1 MSTASELGK
10 SMTPLLRYE
19 DFSISFGSGRRE
31 KFAVSHLDLEVGVGE
46 RVALVGESGSGKT
59 LTALA
64 PLRLEPEG
72 AKTSGRILWSGAK
85 KSNAQSNQ
93 QASNQANTEPVD
105 LLSLPIQDIRDI
117 RGREIAMVF
126 QEPMTALNPLF
137 TVGNQIVEAV
147 QVYQPLI
154 SKTDCISAAIDL
166 LKKTGIPEPEKR
178 FYSYPHQLSGGQR
191 QRAMIAM
198 ALACKPRLL
207 IADEPT
213 TALDV
218 SLRLQILELLK
229 ELQEESKD
237 AGGMAI
243 LLITHDLNLVKHFA
257 HRVAVLNQGKLFEV
271 GLTSQVFKHPEDPYT
286 KALVNSEPARDLAP
300 VMPLAPVLLKT
311 ENLSV
316 SYPGADLVA
325 GYKKS
330 PRHQVLRKVGFELKQ
345 GQTIGVIGESGSGKT
360 TLGMAVLGLLGD
372 SAAQITGEVDVLG
385 NGWQNLKPAERRAMR
400 SSLQVIFQDP
410 FGSLSPRM
418 NVMQIVAEG
427 LDVHFPKLSTA
438 DRESR
443 VLDILRE
450 VGMDRSALLRYPHEF
465 SGGQRQRIAIARA
478 LILKPQILVL
488 DEPTSALDVSIQKQV
503 LALLCE
509 LQKKYNLAYLMISHD
524 LAVIRAMSHEVMV
537 LKEGRVVE
545 FGDTETLIQHP
556 RQAYTKALFTAAE
569 LT

>member
-1 MSTASELGK
+1 MS
-10 SMTPLLRYE
+10 LLRYE
-19 DFSISFGSGRRE
+19 DLCISFGSGRRE
-31 KFAVSHLDLEVGVGE
+31 KFAVNHLDLEVGIGE

-72 AKTSGRILWSGAK
+72 AKVSGKILWNK
-85 KSNAQSNQ
+85 KDGKG
-93 QASNQANTEPVD
+93 EVD
-105 LLSLPIQDIRDI
+105 LLSLPIQDIREI

-137 TVGNQIVEAV
+137 TIGNQIIEAV
-147 QVYQPLI
+147 QIYQPLI
-154 SKTDCISAAIDL
+154 SKSDCTDAAIDL
-166 LKKTGIPEPEKR
+166 LKKTGIPEPERR
-178 FYSYPHQLSGGQR
+178 FHSYPHQLSGGQR

-218 SLRLQILELLK
+218 SLRLQILDLLK
-229 ELQEESKD
+229 ELQEESKEH
-237 AGGMAI
+237 GGMGI

-257 HRVAVLNQGKLFEV
+257 QRVAVLNQGNLMEAGTTK
-271 GLTSQVFKHPEDPYT
+271 QVFEHPTDAYT
-286 KALVNSEPARDLAP
+286 RALVNSEPVRDLAP
-300 VMPLAPVLLKT
+300 VIPLAPVLLQT
-311 ENLSV
+311 EALSV
-316 SYPGADLVA
+316 AYPSFESSSWF
-325 GYKKS
+325 KKA
-330 PRHQVLRKVGFELKQ
+330 PAHKVLKKVSFTLKQ

-372 SAAQITGEVDVLG
+372 SAAEVSGSVDVLG
-385 NGWQNLKPAERRAMR
+385 QDWQKLKPAERRAMR

-418 NVMQIVAEG
+418 NVMQIISEG
-427 LDVHFPKLSTA
+427 LDAHFPKLSLA
-438 DRESR
+438 ERESR
-443 VLDILRE
+443 VVDMLKE
-450 VGMDRSALLRYPHEF
+450 VGLDRSALTRYPHEF

-478 LILKPQILVL
+478 LILRPQILVL

-503 LALLCE
+503 LALLSE

-537 LKEGRVVE
+537 LKEGKVVE
-545 FGDTETLIQHP
+545 FGDTETLIKHP
-556 RQAYTKALFTAAE
+556 RQTYTKELFAAAE

>member
-1 MSTASELGK
+1 MS
-10 SMTPLLRYE
+10 LLRYE
-19 DFSISFGSGRRE
+19 DFCISFGTGRRE
-31 KFAVSHLDLEVGVGE
+31 KFAVNHLDLEIGIGE

-72 AKTSGRILWSGAK
+72 AKVSGKILWNKKDGSG
-85 KSNAQSNQ
+85 
-93 QASNQANTEPVD
+93 TVD
-105 LLSLPIQDIRDI
+105 LLSMPIQDIREI

-137 TVGNQIVEAV
+137 TIGNQIIEAV
-147 QVYQPLI
+147 QIYQPLL
-154 SKTDCISAAIDL
+154 SKTDCIDAAIDL
-166 LKKTGIPEPEKR
+166 LKKTGIPEPDRR
-178 FYSYPHQLSGGQR
+178 FHSYPHQLSGGQR

-218 SLRLQILELLK
+218 SLRLQILDLLK
-229 ELQEESKD
+229 ELQEESKEH
-237 AGGMAI
+237 GGMGI
-243 LLITHDLNLVKHFA
+243 LLITHDLNLVRHFA
-257 HRVAVLNQGKLFEV
+257 QRVAVLNQGNLMESGPTK
-271 GLTSQVFKHPEDPYT
+271 QVFEHPTDPYT
-286 KALVNSEPARDLAP
+286 RALVNSEPVRELAP

-311 ENLSV
+311 EGLSV
-316 SYPGADLVA
+316 AYPSSESTSWF
-325 GYKKS
+325 KKA
-330 PRHQVLRKVGFELKQ
+330 PAHKVLKKVSFSLKQ

-372 SAAQITGEVDVLG
+372 SAAQVSGDVDVLG
-385 NGWQNLKPAERRAMR
+385 KDWQQLKPVERRAMR

-418 NVMQIVAEG
+418 NVMQIISEG
-427 LDVHFPKLSTA
+427 LDVHYPKLSA
-438 DRESR
+438 SERESR
-443 VLDILRE
+443 VVDMLKE
-450 VGMDRSALLRYPHEF
+450 VGLDRSALSRYPHEF

-478 LILKPQILVL
+478 LILRPQILVL

-503 LALLCE
+503 LALLSE

-545 FGDTETLIQHP
+545 FGDTETMIKQP
-556 RQAYTKALFTAAE
+556 KQVYTKELFTAAE

>member
-1 MSTASELGK
+1 MS
-10 SMTPLLRYE
+10 LLRYE
-19 DFSISFGSGRRE
+19 DLCISFGSGRRE
-31 KFAVSHLDLEVGVGE
+31 RLAVNHLDLEIGIGE

-72 AKTSGRILWSGAK
+72 AKVSGKILWNRKDG
-85 KSNAQSNQ
+85 QG
-93 QASNQANTEPVD
+93 TVD
-105 LLSLPIQDIRDI
+105 LLSLPIQDIREI

-137 TVGNQIVEAV
+137 TVGNQIIEAV
-147 QVYQPLI
+147 QIYQPLI
-154 SKTDCISAAIDL
+154 SKADCIDAAIDL
-166 LKKTGIPEPEKR
+166 LKKTGIPEPERR
-178 FYSYPHQLSGGQR
+178 FHAYPHQLSGGQR

-218 SLRLQILELLK
+218 SLRLQILDLLK

-237 AGGMAI
+237 QGGMGI
-243 LLITHDLNLVKHFA
+243 LLITHDLNLVRHFA
-257 HRVAVLNQGKLFEV
+257 QRVAVLNQGNLMESGSTK
-271 GLTSQVFKHPEDPYT
+271 QVFTEPSDSYT
-286 KALVNSEPARDLAP
+286 KALVNSGPVRDLAP

-311 ENLSV
+311 DDLSV
-316 SYPGADLVA
+316 AYPSSESSSWF
-325 GYKKS
+325 KKA
-330 PRHQVLRKVGFELKQ
+330 PPHKVLKKVSFSLKQ

-372 SAAQITGEVDVLG
+372 SAAEVSGGVDVLG
-385 NGWQNLKPAERRAMR
+385 NNWQKLKAVERRAMR

-427 LDVHFPKLSTA
+427 LDIHFPKLSTA
-438 DRESR
+438 ERENR
-443 VLDILRE
+443 VVDMLKE
-450 VGMDRSALLRYPHEF
+450 VGIDRLALTRYPHEF

-478 LILKPQILVL
+478 LILRPQILVL
-488 DEPTSALDVSIQKQV
+488 DEPTSDLDVSIQKQV
-503 LALLCE
+503 LAFLTE
-509 LQKKYNLAYLMISHD
+509 LQK
-524 LAVIRAMSHEVMV
+524 
-537 LKEGRVVE
+537 
-545 FGDTETLIQHP
+545 
-556 RQAYTKALFTAAE
+556 
-569 LT
+569 

>member
-1 MSTASELGK
+1 MS
-10 SMTPLLRYE
+10 LLRYE
-19 DFSISFGSGRRE
+19 DLSISFGSGRRE
-31 KFAVSHLDLEVGVGE
+31 KFAVNHLNLEIGIGE

-72 AKTSGRILWSGAK
+72 AKVSGKILW
-85 KSNAQSNQ
+85 NQ
-93 QASNQANTEPVD
+93 KDGQGTVD
-105 LLSLPIQDIRDI
+105 LLSMPIQDIREI

-137 TVGNQIVEAV
+137 TIGNQIIEAV
-147 QVYQPLI
+147 QIYQPLI
-154 SKTDCISAAIDL
+154 SKADCIDAAIDL
-166 LKKTGIPEPEKR
+166 LKKTGIPEPERR
-178 FYSYPHQLSGGQR
+178 FHSYPHQLSGGQR

-218 SLRLQILELLK
+218 SLRLQILDLLK

-237 AGGMAI
+237 QGGMGI

-257 HRVAVLNQGKLFEV
+257 QRVAVLNQGNLMESGPTK
-271 GLTSQVFKHPEDPYT
+271 QVFTQPSDPYT
-286 KALVNSEPARDLAP
+286 KALVNSGPVRDLAP

-311 ENLSV
+311 EDLSV
-316 SYPGADLVA
+316 AYPSTESATWF
-325 GYKKS
+325 KKA
-330 PRHQVLRKVGFELKQ
+330 PAHKVLKKVSFSLKQ

-372 SAAQITGEVDVLG
+372 SAAQVSGEVDVLG
-385 NGWQNLKPAERRAMR
+385 DDWQKLKPVERRAMR

-438 DRESR
+438 ERENR
-443 VLDILRE
+443 VADILKE
-450 VGMDRSALLRYPHEF
+450 VGIDRSALTRYPHEF

-478 LILKPQILVL
+478 LILRPQILVL

-503 LALLCE
+503 LALLTE

-537 LKEGRVVE
+537 LKGGKVVE
-545 FGDTETLIQHP
+545 FGDTETLIKSP
-556 RQAYTKALFTAAE
+556 RQNYTKVLCAAAE

>member
-1 MSTASELGK
+1 MSKAS
-10 SMTPLLRYE
+10 STPLLKYE
-19 DFSISFGSGRRE
+19 DLSISFGSGRRA
-31 KFAVSHLDLEVGVGE
+31 KFAVKNLDLEIGVGE

-72 AKTSGRILWSGAK
+72 AQVSGRILW
-85 KSNAQSNQ
+85 NQ
-93 QASNQANTEPVD
+93 QGAHEMVD
-105 LLSLPIQDIRDI
+105 LLSLPMQEIRQI
-117 RGREIAMVF
+117 RGREIAMIF

-137 TVGNQIVEAV
+137 TVGNQIIEAV
-147 QVYQPLI
+147 QIYQPLI
-154 SKTDCISAAIDL
+154 SKSDSVDAAIDL
-166 LKKTGIPEPEKR
+166 LKKTGIPEPERR
-178 FYSYPHQLSGGQR
+178 FHSYPHQLSGGQR

-218 SLRLQILELLK
+218 SLRLQILELLI

-237 AGGMAI
+237 DGGMGI

-257 HRVAVLNQGKLFEV
+257 QRVAVLNQGNLMEAGPTK
-271 GLTSQVFKHPEDPYT
+271 QVFDHPSDAYT
-286 KALVNSEPARDLAP
+286 RALVNSEPSREIAP

-311 ENLSV
+311 EDLSV
-316 SYPGADLVA
+316 AYPSTQSSWFQKPLPH
-325 GYKKS
+325 K
-330 PRHQVLRKVGFELKQ
+330 VLRKVSFSLKQ

-372 SAAQITGEVDVLG
+372 SAAQVTGDVDVLG
-385 NGWQNLKPAERRAMR
+385 NDWQTLKPVERRAMR

-418 NVMQIVAEG
+418 NVMQIVSEG
-427 LDVHFPKLSTA
+427 LDVHFPKLSNA
-438 DRESR
+438 ERETR
-443 VLDILRE
+443 VVDMLRE
-450 VGMDRSALLRYPHEF
+450 VGIERSALTRYPHEF

-478 LILKPQILVL
+478 LILRPQILVL

-503 LALLCE
+503 LALLSE

-537 LKEGRVVE
+537 LKDGKVVE
-545 FGDTETLIQHP
+545 FGDTESLIKNPKQV
-556 RQAYTKALFTAAE
+556 YTKELFAAAQ
-569 LT
+569 LV

>member
-1 MSTASELGK
+1 MS
-10 SMTPLLRYE
+10 LLRYE

-31 KFAVSHLDLEVGVGE
+31 KFAVNHLDLEIGIGE

-72 AKTSGRILWSGAK
+72 AKVSGKILW
-85 KSNAQSNQ
+85 NQ
-93 QASNQANTEPVD
+93 KDGQGTVD
-105 LLSLPIQDIRDI
+105 LLSLPIQDIREI

-137 TVGNQIVEAV
+137 TVGNQIIEAV
-147 QVYQPLI
+147 QIYQPLM
-154 SKTDCISAAIDL
+154 SKADCIDAAIDL
-166 LKKTGIPEPEKR
+166 LKKTGIPEPERR
-178 FYSYPHQLSGGQR
+178 FHSYPHQLSGGQR

-218 SLRLQILELLK
+218 SLRLQILDLLK

-237 AGGMAI
+237 QGGMGI

-257 HRVAVLNQGKLFEV
+257 QRVAVLNQGNLMESGPTK
-271 GLTSQVFKHPEDPYT
+271 QVFTQPSDPYT
-286 KALVNSEPARDLAP
+286 KALVNSEPVRDLAP

-311 ENLSV
+311 EELSV
-316 SYPGADLVA
+316 AYPSSESISWF
-325 GYKKS
+325 KKA
-330 PRHQVLRKVGFELKQ
+330 PPHKVLKKVSFSLKQ

-372 SAAQITGEVDVLG
+372 SAAQVSGDVDILG
-385 NGWQNLKPAERRAMR
+385 NDWQKLKPVERRAMR

-427 LDVHFPKLSTA
+427 LDVHFPKLSATE
-438 DRESR
+438 RENR
-443 VLDILRE
+443 VVDILKE
-450 VGMDRSALLRYPHEF
+450 VGLDRSALARYPHEF

-478 LILKPQILVL
+478 LILRPQILVL

-503 LALLCE
+503 LALLTE

-537 LKEGRVVE
+537 LKEGKVVE
-545 FGDTETLIQHP
+545 FGDTETLIKHP
-556 RQAYTKALFTAAE
+556 RQIYTKELFAAAE

>member
-1 MSTASELGK
+1 MS
-10 SMTPLLRYE
+10 LLCYE
-19 DFSISFGSGRRE
+19 DLCISFGSGRRDRL
-31 KFAVSHLDLEVGVGE
+31 AVNHLDLEIGIGE

-72 AKTSGRILWSGAK
+72 AKVSGKILWNRKDG
-85 KSNAQSNQ
+85 QG
-93 QASNQANTEPVD
+93 TVD
-105 LLSLPIQDIRDI
+105 LLSLPIQDIREI
-117 RGREIAMVF
+117 RGREIAMIF

-137 TVGNQIVEAV
+137 TVGNQIIEAV
-147 QVYQPLI
+147 QIYQPLI
-154 SKTDCISAAIDL
+154 SKADCIDAAIDL
-166 LKKTGIPEPEKR
+166 LKKTGIPEPERR

-218 SLRLQILELLK
+218 SLRLQILDLLK

-237 AGGMAI
+237 QGGMGI

-257 HRVAVLNQGKLFEV
+257 QRVAVLNQGNLMESGSTK
-271 GLTSQVFKHPEDPYT
+271 QVFTQPSDPYT
-286 KALVNSEPARDLAP
+286 KALVNSGPVRDLAP
-300 VMPLAPVLLKT
+300 VMPLAPVLLRT
-311 ENLSV
+311 DDLSV
-316 SYPGADLVA
+316 AYPNSESSSWF
-325 GYKKS
+325 KKA
-330 PRHQVLRKVGFELKQ
+330 PPHKVLKKVSFSLKQ

-372 SAAQITGEVDVLG
+372 SAAEVSGGVDVLG
-385 NGWQNLKPAERRAMR
+385 NDWQKLKPVERRAMR

-438 DRESR
+438 ERENR
-443 VLDILRE
+443 VVDMLKE
-450 VGMDRSALLRYPHEF
+450 VGLDRSALTRYPHEF

-478 LILKPQILVL
+478 LILRPQILVL

-503 LALLCE
+503 LALLTE

-537 LKEGRVVE
+537 LKGGKVVE
-545 FGDTETLIQHP
+545 FGDTETLIKNP
-556 RQAYTKALFTAAE
+556 RQVYTKELFAAAE

>member
-1 MSTASELGK
+1 MNT
-10 SMTPLLRYE
+10 LLRYE
-19 DFSISFGSGRRE
+19 DLSISFGSGRRE
-31 KFAVSHLDLEVGVGE
+31 KFAVSHLDLEIGVGE

-59 LTALA
+59 LSALA

-72 AKTSGRILWSGAK
+72 AKMTGKIWWSGQED
-85 KSNAQSNQ
+85 AQQ
-93 QASNQANTEPVD
+93 QSATKPVD
-105 LLSLPIQDIRDI
+105 LLSLPIEQIRRI

-147 QVYQPLI
+147 QIYEPLI
-154 SKTDCISAAIDL
+154 SKADCFAAAVDL
-166 LKKTGIPEPEKR
+166 LRKTGIPEPEKR

-218 SLRLQILELLK
+218 SLRLQILDLLK
-229 ELQEESKD
+229 ALQEESKD
-237 AGGMAI
+237 HGGMGI

-257 HRVAVLNQGKLFEV
+257 HRVAVLNQGNLVEV
-271 GLTSQVFKHPEDPYT
+271 GATKQVFEHPENPYT
-286 KALVNSEPARDLAP
+286 QTLVNSEPVRDLAP
-300 VMPLAPVLLKT
+300 VMPLAPVLLHT
-311 ENLSV
+311 DNLSV
-316 SYPGADLVA
+316 SYPSLDTESWF
-325 GYKKS
+325 KKA
-330 PRHQVLRKVGFELKQ
+330 PRHSVLKKIGFGLKQ

-360 TLGMAVLGLLGD
+360 TLGMAILGLLSD
-372 SAAQITGEVDVLG
+372 SAAEVTGSVDVLG
-385 NGWQNLKPAERRAMR
+385 QDWQTLTSAERRKLRA
-400 SSLQVIFQDP
+400 SLQVIFQDP

-418 NVMQIVAEG
+418 TVMQIIVEG
-427 LDVHFPKLSTA
+427 LDIHFPKLSSA
-438 DRESR
+438 EREQR

-450 VGMDRSALLRYPHEF
+450 VGIDRSALSRYPHEF

-478 LILKPQILVL
+478 LILRPQILVL

-503 LALLCE
+503 LALLSE

-524 LAVIRAMSHEVMV
+524 LAVIRAMSHEIMV
-537 LKEGRVVE
+537 LKGGKMVE
-545 FGDTETLIQHP
+545 FGETETLIKHP
-556 RQAYTKALFTAAE
+556 KQSYTKELFEAAE
-569 LT
+569 IT

>member
-1 MSTASELGK
+1 MS
-10 SMTPLLRYE
+10 LLRYE
-19 DFSISFGSGRRE
+19 DFCISFGTGRRE
-31 KFAVSHLDLEVGVGE
+31 KFAVNHLDLEIGIGE

-72 AKTSGRILWSGAK
+72 AKVSGKILWNKKDGSG
-85 KSNAQSNQ
+85 
-93 QASNQANTEPVD
+93 TVD
-105 LLSLPIQDIRDI
+105 LLSMPIQDIREI

-137 TVGNQIVEAV
+137 TIGNQIIEAV
-147 QVYQPLI
+147 QIYQPLL
-154 SKTDCISAAIDL
+154 SKTDCIDAAIDL
-166 LKKTGIPEPEKR
+166 LKKTGIPEPDRR
-178 FYSYPHQLSGGQR
+178 FHSYPHQLSGGQR

-218 SLRLQILELLK
+218 SLRLQILDLLK
-229 ELQEESKD
+229 ELQEESKEH
-237 AGGMAI
+237 GGMGI
-243 LLITHDLNLVKHFA
+243 LLITHDLNLVRHFA
-257 HRVAVLNQGKLFEV
+257 QRVAVLNQGNLMESGPTK
-271 GLTSQVFKHPEDPYT
+271 QVFEHPTDPYT
-286 KALVNSEPARDLAP
+286 RALVNSEPVRELAP

-311 ENLSV
+311 EGLSV
-316 SYPGADLVA
+316 AYPNSESTSWF
-325 GYKKS
+325 KKA
-330 PRHQVLRKVGFELKQ
+330 PAHKVLKKVSFSLKQ

-372 SAAQITGEVDVLG
+372 SAAQVSGDVDVLG
-385 NGWQNLKPAERRAMR
+385 KDWQQLKPVERRAMR

-418 NVMQIVAEG
+418 NVMQIISEG
-427 LDVHFPKLSTA
+427 LDVHYPKLSA
-438 DRESR
+438 SERESR
-443 VLDILRE
+443 VVDMLKE
-450 VGMDRSALLRYPHEF
+450 VGLDRSALTRYPHEF

-478 LILKPQILVL
+478 LILRPQILVL

-503 LALLCE
+503 LALLSE

-545 FGDTETLIQHP
+545 FGDTETMIKQP
-556 RQAYTKALFTAAE
+556 RQVYTKELFAAAE

>member
-1 MSTASELGK
+1 MS
-10 SMTPLLRYE
+10 LLRYE
-19 DFSISFGSGRRE
+19 DLCISFGAGRRE
-31 KFAVSHLDLEVGVGE
+31 KFAVKHLDLEIGIGE

-72 AKTSGRILWSGAK
+72 AKVTGRILWNAK
-85 KSNAQSNQ
+85 DGKG
-93 QASNQANTEPVD
+93 PVD
-105 LLSLPIQDIRDI
+105 LLSMPIEDIRAI

-137 TVGNQIVEAV
+137 TIGNQIIEAV
-147 QVYQPLI
+147 QIYEPLI
-154 SKTDCISAAIDL
+154 SKAAAIDAAIDL
-166 LKKTGIPEPEKR
+166 LRKTGIPEPER
-178 FYSYPHQLSGGQR
+178 RIHAYPHQLSGGQR

-218 SLRLQILELLK
+218 SLRLQILDLLK
-229 ELQEESKD
+229 ELQEESKND
-237 AGGMAI
+237 GGMGI

-257 HRVAVLNQGKLFEV
+257 QRVAVLHQGNLMEV
-271 GLTSQVFKHPEDPYT
+271 GSTKQIFQHPEDPYT
-286 KALVNSEPARDLAP
+286 RALVNSEPVRAIAP
-300 VMPLAPVLLKT
+300 LMPLAPALLKT
-311 ENLSV
+311 EELSV
-316 SYPGADLVA
+316 AYPSAESGSWF
-325 GYKKS
+325 KKA
-330 PRHQVLRKVGFELKQ
+330 PLHKVLKKVSFTLKQ

-372 SAAQITGEVDVLG
+372 SAAEVTGDVDVLG
-385 NGWQNLKPAERRAMR
+385 NDWQKLKPAERRAMR

-418 NVMQIVAEG
+418 NILQIVSEG
-427 LDVHFPKLSTA
+427 LDVHFPKLSA
-438 DRESR
+438 AEREAR
-443 VLDILRE
+443 VVDMLKE
-450 VGMDRSALLRYPHEF
+450 VGIDRSALLRYPHEF

-478 LILKPQILVL
+478 LILRPQILVL

-503 LALLCE
+503 LALLTE

-524 LAVIRAMSHEVMV
+524 LAVIRAMSHEIMV
-537 LKEGRVVE
+537 LKGGKVIE
-545 FGDTETLIQHP
+545 FGDTEALIKHP
-556 RQAYTKALFTAAE
+556 RQTYTKELFAAAE

>member
-1 MSTASELGK
+1 MS
-10 SMTPLLRYE
+10 LLRYE
-19 DFSISFGSGRRE
+19 DLCISFGSGRRE
-31 KFAVSHLDLEVGVGE
+31 KFAVNHLNLEIGIGE

-72 AKTSGRILWSGAK
+72 AKVSGKILWNQKDGKGA
-85 KSNAQSNQ
+85 
-93 QASNQANTEPVD
+93 VD
-105 LLSLPIQDIRDI
+105 LLSMSMQEIREI

-137 TVGNQIVEAV
+137 TVGNQIIEAV
-147 QVYQPLI
+147 QIYQPLI
-154 SKTDCISAAIDL
+154 SKADSIDAAIDL
-166 LKKTGIPEPEKR
+166 LKKTGIPEPERR
-178 FYSYPHQLSGGQR
+178 FHSYPHQLSGGQR

-218 SLRLQILELLK
+218 SLRLQILDLLK

-237 AGGMAI
+237 DGGMGI

-257 HRVAVLNQGKLFEV
+257 QRVAVLRQGNMVESGSTK
-271 GLTSQVFKHPEDPYT
+271 QVFQHPEDPYT
-286 KALVNSEPARDLAP
+286 RALVNSEPVRDLAP
-300 VMPLAPVLLKT
+300 LMPLAPVLLNT
-311 ENLSV
+311 EELSV
-316 SYPGADLVA
+316 AYPSSESVSWF
-325 GYKKS
+325 KKA
-330 PRHQVLRKVGFELKQ
+330 PPHKVLRKVSFVLKQ

-372 SAAQITGEVDVLG
+372 SSAEVTGTVDVLG
-385 NGWQNLKPAERRAMR
+385 NDWQKLKPIERRAMR

-418 NVMQIVAEG
+418 NVLQIVSEG

-438 DRESR
+438 ERETR
-443 VLDILRE
+443 VVDMLKE
-450 VGMDRSALLRYPHEF
+450 VGLDRSALLRYPHEF

-478 LILKPQILVL
+478 LILRPQILVL

-503 LALLCE
+503 LALLTE

-537 LKEGRVVE
+537 LKDGRVVE
-545 FGDTETLIQHP
+545 FGDTETLIKHP
-556 RQAYTKALFTAAE
+556 RQTYTKELFAAAE

>member
-1 MSTASELGK
+1 MS
-10 SMTPLLRYE
+10 LLCYE
-19 DFSISFGSGRRE
+19 DLCISFGSGRRDRL
-31 KFAVSHLDLEVGVGE
+31 AVNHLDLEIGIGE

-72 AKTSGRILWSGAK
+72 AKVSGKILWNRKDG
-85 KSNAQSNQ
+85 QG
-93 QASNQANTEPVD
+93 TVD
-105 LLSLPIQDIRDI
+105 LLSLPIQDIREI
-117 RGREIAMVF
+117 RGREIAMIF

-137 TVGNQIVEAV
+137 TVGNQIIEAV
-147 QVYQPLI
+147 QIYQPLI
-154 SKTDCISAAIDL
+154 SKADCIDAAIDL
-166 LKKTGIPEPEKR
+166 LKKTGIPEPERR

-218 SLRLQILELLK
+218 SLRLQILDLLK

-237 AGGMAI
+237 QGGMGI

-257 HRVAVLNQGKLFEV
+257 QRVAVLNQGNLMESGSTK
-271 GLTSQVFKHPEDPYT
+271 QVFTQPSDSYT
-286 KALVNSEPARDLAP
+286 KALVNSGPVRDLAP
-300 VMPLAPVLLKT
+300 VMPLAPVLLRT
-311 ENLSV
+311 DDLSV
-316 SYPGADLVA
+316 AYPNSESSSWF
-325 GYKKS
+325 KKA
-330 PRHQVLRKVGFELKQ
+330 PPHKVLKKVSFSLKQ

-372 SAAQITGEVDVLG
+372 SAAEVSGGVDVLG
-385 NGWQNLKPAERRAMR
+385 NDWQKLKPVERRAMR

-438 DRESR
+438 ERENR
-443 VLDILRE
+443 VVDMLKE
-450 VGMDRSALLRYPHEF
+450 VGLDRSALTRYPHEF

-478 LILKPQILVL
+478 LILRPQILVL

-503 LALLCE
+503 LALLTE

-537 LKEGRVVE
+537 LKGGKVVE
-545 FGDTETLIQHP
+545 FGDTETLIKNP
-556 RQAYTKALFTAAE
+556 RQVYTKALFAAAE

>member
-1 MSTASELGK
+1 MS
-10 SMTPLLRYE
+10 LLRYE
-19 DFSISFGSGRRE
+19 DLCISFGAGRRE
-31 KFAVSHLDLEVGVGE
+31 KFAVSHLNLEIGIGE

-72 AKTSGRILWSGAK
+72 AKVSGKILWNK
-85 KSNAQSNQ
+85 KDGKG
-93 QASNQANTEPVD
+93 EVD
-105 LLSLPIQDIRDI
+105 LLSLPMQDIREI

-137 TVGNQIVEAV
+137 TVGNQIIEAV
-147 QVYQPLI
+147 QIYQPLI
-154 SKTDCISAAIDL
+154 SKADSIDAAIDL
-166 LKKTGIPEPEKR
+166 LRKTGIPEPERR
-178 FYSYPHQLSGGQR
+178 FHSYPHQLSGGQR

-218 SLRLQILELLK
+218 SLRLQILDLLK
-229 ELQEESKD
+229 ELQEESKSD
-237 AGGMAI
+237 GGMGI
-243 LLITHDLNLVKHFA
+243 LLITHDLNMVKHFA
-257 HRVAVLNQGKLFEV
+257 QRVAVLNQGNLMET
-271 GLTSQVFKHPEDPYT
+271 GTTRQVFERPEDPYT
-286 KALVNSEPARDLAP
+286 RALVNSEPLRDLAP
-300 VMPLAPVLLKT
+300 LMPLAPVLLKT
-311 ENLSV
+311 EELSV
-316 SYPGADLVA
+316 AYPSSESVSWF
-325 GYKKS
+325 KKA
-330 PRHQVLRKVGFELKQ
+330 PPHKVLKKVSFSLKQ

-372 SAAQITGEVDVLG
+372 SAAEVSGEVDVLG
-385 NGWQNLKPAERRAMR
+385 NDWQTLKPVERRALR

-418 NVMQIVAEG
+418 NVFQIISEG
-427 LDVHFPKLSTA
+427 LDVHFPKLTTA
-438 DRESR
+438 ERESR
-443 VLDILRE
+443 VVDMLKE
-450 VGMDRSALLRYPHEF
+450 VGLDRSALQRYPHEF

-478 LILKPQILVL
+478 LILRPQILVL

-503 LALLCE
+503 LALLTE

-537 LKEGRVVE
+537 LKAGKVVE
-545 FGDTETLIQHP
+545 FGDTETLIKHP
-556 RQAYTKALFTAAE
+556 KQTYTKELFTAAE
-569 LT
+569 MT

>member
-1 MSTASELGK
+1 MS
-10 SMTPLLRYE
+10 LLRYE
-19 DFSISFGSGRRE
+19 DLCITFGSGRRE
-31 KFAVSHLDLEVGVGE
+31 KFAVNHLDLEIGIGE

-72 AKTSGRILWSGAK
+72 AKVSGKIMWNRQDGQGA
-85 KSNAQSNQ
+85 
-93 QASNQANTEPVD
+93 VD
-105 LLSLPIQDIRDI
+105 LLSLPIQDIREI

-137 TVGNQIVEAV
+137 TVGNQIIEAV
-147 QVYQPLI
+147 QIYQPLI
-154 SKTDCISAAIDL
+154 SKSDCIDAAIDL
-166 LKKTGIPEPEKR
+166 LRKTGIPEPERR
-178 FYSYPHQLSGGQR
+178 FHAYPHQLSGGQR

-218 SLRLQILELLK
+218 SLRLQILDLLK

-237 AGGMAI
+237 QGGMSI

-257 HRVAVLNQGKLFEV
+257 QRVAVLNQGNLMESGPTK
-271 GLTSQVFKHPEDPYT
+271 QVFTQPSDPYT
-286 KALVNSEPARDLAP
+286 KALVNSQPVRNLAP

-311 ENLSV
+311 EELSV
-316 SYPGADLVA
+316 AYPSSESVSWF
-325 GYKKS
+325 KKA
-330 PRHQVLRKVGFELKQ
+330 PPHKVLKKVSFSLKQ

-372 SAAQITGEVDVLG
+372 SAAQVSGEVDVLG
-385 NGWQNLKPAERRAMR
+385 SDWQKLKPVERRAMR

-427 LDVHFPKLSTA
+427 LDVHFPKLSA
-438 DRESR
+438 AERESR
-443 VLDILRE
+443 VVDILKE
-450 VGMDRSALLRYPHEF
+450 VGIDRSALTRYPHEF

-478 LILKPQILVL
+478 LILRPQILVL

-503 LALLCE
+503 LALLSE
-509 LQKKYNLAYLMISHD
+509 LQKKYNLAYLIISHD

-545 FGDTETLIQHP
+545 FGDTETLIKHP
-556 RQAYTKALFTAAE
+556 RQIYTKELFAAAE
-569 LT
+569 LS

>member
-1 MSTASELGK
+1 MSGALNKE
-10 SMTPLLRYE
+10 PLLRYE
-19 DFSISFGSGRRE
+19 DLCISFGAGRRE
-31 KFAVSHLDLEVGVGE
+31 KFAVNHLDLEIAIGE

-72 AKTSGRILWSGAK
+72 AKVSGKILWKQKDGK
-85 KSNAQSNQ
+85 
-93 QASNQANTEPVD
+93 TVD
-105 LLSLPIQDIRDI
+105 LLSLPAQDVREI

-137 TVGNQIVEAV
+137 TVGNQIIEAV
-147 QVYQPLI
+147 QIYQPLI
-154 SKTDCISAAIDL
+154 SKADAVDAAIDL
-166 LKKTGIPEPEKR
+166 LRKTGIPEPERR
-178 FYSYPHQLSGGQR
+178 FHSYPHQLSGGQR

-218 SLRLQILELLK
+218 SLRLQILDLLK
-229 ELQEESKD
+229 ELQEESKAD
-237 AGGMAI
+237 GGMAI

-257 HRVAVLNQGKLFEV
+257 QRVAVLNQGNLMEV
-271 GLTSQVFKHPEDPYT
+271 GSTKQVFEHPEDPYT
-286 KALVNSEPARDLAP
+286 RALVNSEPVRNLAP
-300 VMPLAPVLLKT
+300 LMPLAPVLLKT
-311 ENLSV
+311 EDLTVAYPSSESV
-316 SYPGADLVA
+316 SWF
-325 GYKKS
+325 KKA
-330 PRHQVLRKVGFELKQ
+330 PAHKVLKKVSFSLKQ

-372 SAAQITGEVDVLG
+372 SAAQVTGDVDVLG
-385 NGWQNLKPAERRAMR
+385 NDWQKLKPAEKRAMR

-418 NVMQIVAEG
+418 NVLQIVSEG
-427 LDVHFPKLSTA
+427 LDAHFPNLSATE
-438 DRESR
+438 RETR
-443 VLDILRE
+443 VVDMLKE
-450 VGMDRSALLRYPHEF
+450 VGLDRSSLLRYPHEF

-478 LILKPQILVL
+478 LILRPQILVL

-503 LALLCE
+503 LALLTE

-537 LKEGRVVE
+537 LKGGKVVE
-545 FGDTETLIQHP
+545 FGDTETLIKHP
-556 RQAYTKALFTAAE
+556 RQIYTKELFAAAE

>member
-1 MSTASELGK
+1 MS
-10 SMTPLLRYE
+10 LLRYE
-19 DFSISFGSGRRE
+19 DLCISFGSGRRE
-31 KFAVSHLDLEVGVGE
+31 RLAVNHLDLEIGIGE

-72 AKTSGRILWSGAK
+72 AKISGKILWNRKDG
-85 KSNAQSNQ
+85 QG
-93 QASNQANTEPVD
+93 TVD
-105 LLSLPIQDIRDI
+105 LLSLPIQDIREI

-137 TVGNQIVEAV
+137 AVGNQIIEAV
-147 QVYQPLI
+147 QIYQPLI
-154 SKTDCISAAIDL
+154 SKADCIDAAIDL
-166 LKKTGIPEPEKR
+166 LKKTGIPEPERR
-178 FYSYPHQLSGGQR
+178 FHSYPHQLSGGQR

-218 SLRLQILELLK
+218 SLRLQILDLLK

-237 AGGMAI
+237 QGGMGI

-257 HRVAVLNQGKLFEV
+257 ERVAVLNQGNLMESGSTK
-271 GLTSQVFKHPEDPYT
+271 QVFTQPSDPYT
-286 KALVNSEPARDLAP
+286 KALVNSGPVRDLAP
-300 VMPLAPVLLKT
+300 LMPLAPVLLKT
-311 ENLSV
+311 DDLSV
-316 SYPGADLVA
+316 AYPNSESSSWF
-325 GYKKS
+325 KKA
-330 PRHQVLRKVGFELKQ
+330 PPHKVLKKVNFSLKQ

-372 SAAQITGEVDVLG
+372 SAAEVSGAVDVLG
-385 NGWQNLKPAERRAMR
+385 NDWQKLKPVERRTMR

-438 DRESR
+438 ERENR
-443 VLDILRE
+443 VVDMLKE
-450 VGMDRSALLRYPHEF
+450 VGLDRSALTRYPHEF

-478 LILKPQILVL
+478 LILRPQILVL

-503 LALLCE
+503 LALLTE

-537 LKEGRVVE
+537 LKGGKVVE
-545 FGDTETLIQHP
+545 FGDTETLIKNP
-556 RQAYTKALFTAAE
+556 RQVYTKELFAAAE

>member
-1 MSTASELGK
+1 MSSAS
-10 SMTPLLRYE
+10 PLLRYE

-31 KFAVSHLDLEVGVGE
+31 KFAVSHLDLEIGVGE

-72 AKTSGRILWSGAK
+72 AKTSGRIMWSG
-85 KSNAQSNQ
+85 KSADAGNPLVN
-93 QASNQANTEPVD
+93 
-105 LLSLPIQDIRDI
+105 LLDLPIQAIREI

-137 TVGNQIVEAV
+137 TIGNQIVEAV
-147 QVYQPLI
+147 QIYQPLI
-154 SKTDCISAAIDL
+154 SKADCMSAAIDL

-178 FYSYPHQLSGGQR
+178 FHSYPHQLSGGQR

-218 SLRLQILELLK
+218 SLRLQILDLLK

-237 AGGMAI
+237 HGGMAI

-257 HRVAVLNQGKLFEV
+257 QRVAVLNQGNLMEV
-271 GLTSQVFKHPEDPYT
+271 GPTKQVFEHPENAYT
-286 KALVNSEPARDLAP
+286 KALVNSEPVRDLAP
-300 VMPLAPVLLKT
+300 VMPLAPVLLNT
-311 ENLSV
+311 ESLSV
-316 SYPGADLVA
+316 SYPGTESTSWF
-325 GYKKS
+325 KKS
-330 PRHQVLRKVGFELKQ
+330 PRHQVLRKVSFELKQ
-345 GQTIGVIGESGSGKT
+345 WQTIGVIGESGSGKT

-372 SAAQITGEVDVLG
+372 SAAEITGDVDVLG
-385 NGWQNLKPAERRAMR
+385 HEWQKLKPVERRAMR

-418 NVMQIVAEG
+418 NVMQIVSEG
-427 LDVHFPKLSTA
+427 LDVHFPNLSA
-438 DRESR
+438 AERESR

-450 VGMDRSALLRYPHEF
+450 VGIDRSALTRYPHEF

-503 LALLCE
+503 LALLTE

-537 LKEGRVVE
+537 LKAGRVVE
-545 FGDTETLIQHP
+545 FGDTETLIKHP
-556 RQAYTKALFTAAE
+556 RQIYTKELFAAAE

>member
-1 MSTASELGK
+1 MSQPK
-10 SMTPLLRYE
+10 SPVKQSALLRYE

-31 KFAVSHLDLEVGVGE
+31 KFAVSHLDLDIGVGE

-72 AKTSGRILWSGAK
+72 AKVSGRILWNSSQNSA
-85 KSNAQSNQ
+85 A
-93 QASNQANTEPVD
+93 PVD
-105 LLSLPIQDIRDI
+105 LLSLPIEDIRQI

-137 TVGNQIVEAV
+137 TIGNQIVEAV
-147 QVYQPLI
+147 QIYQPLI
-154 SKTDCISAAIDL
+154 SKSDCISAAIDL
-166 LKKTGIPEPEKR
+166 LQKTGIPEPGKH
-178 FYSYPHQLSGGQR
+178 FHSYPHQLSGGQR

-218 SLRLQILELLK
+218 SLRLQILDLLK

-237 AGGMAI
+237 HGGMAI

-257 HRVAVLNQGKLFEV
+257 QRVAVLNQGNLMELGPTK
-271 GLTSQVFKHPEDPYT
+271 QVFEHPDNPYT
-286 KALVNSEPARDLAP
+286 KALVNSEPVRDLAP

-316 SYPGADLVA
+316 SYPGTESATWF
-325 GYKKS
+325 KKP

-372 SAAQITGEVDVLG
+372 SAAQITGEVNVLG
-385 NGWQNLKPAERRAMR
+385 NDWQKLKPAERRAMR

-418 NVMQIVAEG
+418 NVMQIVSEG
-427 LDVHFPKLSTA
+427 LDVHFPNLSA
-438 DRESR
+438 AERESR

-450 VGMDRSALLRYPHEF
+450 VGIDRSALTRYPHEF

-503 LALLCE
+503 LALLTE

-537 LKEGRVVE
+537 LKAGKVVE
-545 FGDTETLIQHP
+545 FGDTETLIKHP
-556 RQAYTKALFTAAE
+556 RQSYTKELFTAAQ

>member
-1 MSTASELGK
+1 MSGASSLK
-10 SMTPLLRYE
+10 PLLRYE
-19 DFSISFGSGRRE
+19 DLRISFGSGRRE
-31 KFAVSHLDLEVGVGE
+31 KFAVNHLNLEIGTGE

-72 AKTSGRILWSGAK
+72 ARVSGKILWNK
-85 KSNAQSNQ
+85 KDGQG
-93 QASNQANTEPVD
+93 TVD
-105 LLSLPIQDIRDI
+105 LLSMSMQDIREI

-137 TVGNQIVEAV
+137 TVGNQIIEAV
-147 QVYQPLI
+147 QIYQPLI
-154 SKTDCISAAIDL
+154 SKADSVDAAIDL
-166 LKKTGIPEPEKR
+166 LRQTGIPEPERR
-178 FYSYPHQLSGGQR
+178 FHSYPHQLSGGQR

-237 AGGMAI
+237 HGGMGI

-257 HRVAVLNQGKLFEV
+257 QRVAVLNQGNLMESGSTKRVFE
-271 GLTSQVFKHPEDPYT
+271 HPEDPYT
-286 KALVNSEPARDLAP
+286 RALVNSEPVRNLAP
-300 VMPLAPVLLKT
+300 LMPLAPVLLNT
-311 ENLSV
+311 EELSV
-316 SYPGADLVA
+316 AYPSSKSVSWF
-325 GYKKS
+325 KKA
-330 PRHQVLRKVGFELKQ
+330 PPHKVLRKVSFSLKQ

-372 SAAQITGEVDVLG
+372 SAAEVTGNVDVLG
-385 NGWQNLKPAERRAMR
+385 HDWQKLKPIERRAMR

-418 NVMQIVAEG
+418 NVLQIVSEG
-427 LDVHFPKLSTA
+427 LDVHFPKLSMA
-438 DRESR
+438 ERETR
-443 VLDILRE
+443 VVDMLKE
-450 VGMDRSALLRYPHEF
+450 VGLDRSALLRYPHEF

-478 LILKPQILVL
+478 LILRPQILVL

-503 LALLCE
+503 LALLTE

-524 LAVIRAMSHEVMV
+524 LAVIRAMSHEIMV
-537 LKEGRVVE
+537 LKGGKVVE
-545 FGDTETLIQHP
+545 FGDTETLIKHP
-556 RQAYTKALFTAAE
+556 RQTYTKELFSAAE

>member
-1 MSTASELGK
+1 MSEVNSSNKL
-10 SMTPLLRYE
+10 TPLLRYE

-31 KFAVSHLDLEVGVGE
+31 KFAVSHLDLEIGVGE
-46 RVALVGESGSGKT
+46 RIALVGESGSGKT

-64 PLRLEPEG
+64 PLRLEPES
-72 AKTSGRILWSGAK
+72 AKTSGRILWNGGS
-85 KSNAQSNQ
+85 SNTGNQ
-93 QASNQANTEPVD
+93 PVN
-105 LLSLPIQDIRDI
+105 LLDLPIQNIREI

-137 TVGNQIVEAV
+137 TIGNQIVEAV
-147 QVYQPLI
+147 QIFQPLI
-154 SKTDCISAAIDL
+154 SKADCMSAAIDL
-166 LKKTGIPEPEKR
+166 LKKTGIPEPDKR
-178 FYSYPHQLSGGQR
+178 FHSYPHQLSGGQR

-218 SLRLQILELLK
+218 SLRLQILDLLK
-229 ELQEESKD
+229 ELQEEFKD
-237 AGGMAI
+237 HGGMAI

-257 HRVAVLNQGKLFEV
+257 QRVAVLNQGNLMEV
-271 GLTSQVFKHPEDPYT
+271 GPTKQVFEHPDNPYT
-286 KALVNSEPARDLAP
+286 KALVNSEPVRDLAP

-316 SYPGADLVA
+316 CYPGTETTSWF
-325 GYKKS
+325 KKA

-372 SAAQITGEVDVLG
+372 SAAEITGTVDVLG
-385 NGWQNLKPAERRAMR
+385 SDWQKLKPVERRAMR

-418 NVMQIVAEG
+418 NVMQIISEG
-427 LDVHFPKLSTA
+427 LDVHFPNLSTTE
-438 DRESR
+438 RQSR

-450 VGMDRSALLRYPHEF
+450 VGIDRSALARYPHEF

-478 LILKPQILVL
+478 LILKPQVLVL

-503 LALLCE
+503 LALLTE

-537 LKEGRVVE
+537 LKAGRVVE
-545 FGDTETLIQHP
+545 FGDTETLIKHP
-556 RQAYTKALFTAAE
+556 RQIYTKELFAAAE

>member
-1 MSTASELGK
+1 MS
-10 SMTPLLRYE
+10 LLRYE
-19 DFSISFGSGRRE
+19 DLCISFGSGRRE
-31 KFAVSHLDLEVGVGE
+31 RLAVNHLDLEIGIGE

-72 AKTSGRILWSGAK
+72 AKISGKILWNRKDGLG
-85 KSNAQSNQ
+85 
-93 QASNQANTEPVD
+93 TVD
-105 LLSLPIQDIRDI
+105 LLSLPIQDIREI

-137 TVGNQIVEAV
+137 TVGNQIIEAV
-147 QVYQPLI
+147 QIYQPLI
-154 SKTDCISAAIDL
+154 SKADCIDAAIDL
-166 LKKTGIPEPEKR
+166 LKKTGIPEPERR
-178 FYSYPHQLSGGQR
+178 FHSYPHQLSGGQR

-218 SLRLQILELLK
+218 SLRLQILDLLK
-229 ELQEESKD
+229 DLQEESKD
-237 AGGMAI
+237 QGGMGI

-257 HRVAVLNQGKLFEV
+257 QRVAVLNQGNLMESGSTK
-271 GLTSQVFKHPEDPYT
+271 QVFTQPSDPYT
-286 KALVNSEPARDLAP
+286 KALVNSGPVRDLAP

-311 ENLSV
+311 DDLSV
-316 SYPGADLVA
+316 AYPNSESSSWF
-325 GYKKS
+325 KKA
-330 PRHQVLRKVGFELKQ
+330 PPHKALKKVSFSLKQ

-372 SAAQITGEVDVLG
+372 SAAEVSGAVDVLG
-385 NGWQNLKPAERRAMR
+385 NDWQKLKPVERRKMR

-438 DRESR
+438 ERENR
-443 VLDILRE
+443 VVDMLKE
-450 VGMDRSALLRYPHEF
+450 VGLDRSALTRYPHEF

-478 LILKPQILVL
+478 LILRPQILVL

-503 LALLCE
+503 LALLTE

-537 LKEGRVVE
+537 LKGGKVVE
-545 FGDTETLIQHP
+545 FGDTETLIKNP
-556 RQAYTKALFTAAE
+556 RQVYTKELFAAAE

>member
-1 MSTASELGK
+1 MNT
-10 SMTPLLRYE
+10 LLRYE
-19 DFSISFGSGRRE
+19 DLSISFGSGRRE
-31 KFAVSHLDLEVGVGE
+31 KFAVSHLDLEIGVGE

-59 LTALA
+59 LSALA

-72 AKTSGRILWSGAK
+72 AKMTGKIWWSGQED
-85 KSNAQSNQ
+85 AQQ
-93 QASNQANTEPVD
+93 QSATKPVD
-105 LLSLPIQDIRDI
+105 LLSLPIEQIRRI

-147 QVYQPLI
+147 QIYEPLI
-154 SKTDCISAAIDL
+154 SKADCFAAAVDL
-166 LKKTGIPEPEKR
+166 LRKTGIPEPEKR

-218 SLRLQILELLK
+218 SLRLQILDLLK
-229 ELQEESKD
+229 ALQEESKD
-237 AGGMAI
+237 HGGMGI

-257 HRVAVLNQGKLFEV
+257 HRVAVLNQGNLVEV
-271 GLTSQVFKHPEDPYT
+271 GATKQVFEHPENPYT
-286 KALVNSEPARDLAP
+286 QTLVNSEPVRDLAP
-300 VMPLAPVLLKT
+300 VMPLAPVLLHT
-311 ENLSV
+311 DNLSV
-316 SYPGADLVA
+316 SYPSLDTESWF
-325 GYKKS
+325 KKA
-330 PRHQVLRKVGFELKQ
+330 PRHAVLKKIGFGLKQ

-360 TLGMAVLGLLGD
+360 TLGMAILGLLSD
-372 SAAQITGEVDVLG
+372 SAAEVTGSVDVLG
-385 NGWQNLKPAERRAMR
+385 QDWQTLTSAERRKLRA
-400 SSLQVIFQDP
+400 SLQVIFQDP

-418 NVMQIVAEG
+418 TVMQIIVEG
-427 LDVHFPKLSTA
+427 LDIHFPKLSSA
-438 DRESR
+438 EREQR

-450 VGMDRSALLRYPHEF
+450 VGIDRSALSRYPHEF

-478 LILKPQILVL
+478 LILRPQILVL

-503 LALLCE
+503 LALLTE

-524 LAVIRAMSHEVMV
+524 LAVIRAMSHEIMV
-537 LKEGRVVE
+537 LKGGKMVE
-545 FGDTETLIQHP
+545 FGETETLIKHP
-556 RQAYTKALFTAAE
+556 KQSYTKELFEAAE
-569 LT
+569 IT

>member
-1 MSTASELGK
+1 MSTDKHVNPAPA
-10 SMTPLLRYE
+10 PLLRYE

-31 KFAVSHLDLEVGVGE
+31 KFAVSHLNLEIGVGE

-72 AKTSGRILWSGAK
+72 AKTSGRILWSGK
-85 KSNAQSNQ
+85 NAN
-93 QASNQANTEPVD
+93 ANNQAVN
-105 LLSLPIQDIRDI
+105 LLDLPIQDIREI

-137 TVGNQIVEAV
+137 TIGNQIVEAV
-147 QVYQPLI
+147 QIYQPLI
-154 SKTDCISAAIDL
+154 SKADCLSAAIDL
-166 LKKTGIPEPEKR
+166 LKKTGIPEPDKR

-218 SLRLQILELLK
+218 SLRLQILDLLK

-237 AGGMAI
+237 HGGMAI

-257 HRVAVLNQGKLFEV
+257 QRVAVLNQGNLMEV
-271 GLTSQVFKHPEDPYT
+271 GATKQVFNHPDNAYT
-286 KALVNSEPARDLAP
+286 KALVNSEPVRDLAP

-311 ENLSV
+311 NNLSV
-316 SYPGADLVA
+316 SYPGTEATSWF
-325 GYKKS
+325 KKS
-330 PRHQVLRKVGFELKQ
+330 PPHQVLRKVGFELKQ

-372 SAAQITGEVDVLG
+372 SAAQITGDVDVLG
-385 NGWQNLKPAERRAMR
+385 SDWQQLKPAERRAMR

-418 NVMQIVAEG
+418 NVMQIVSEG
-427 LDVHFPKLSTA
+427 LDVHFPNLSSA
-438 DRESR
+438 ERESR

-450 VGMDRSALLRYPHEF
+450 VGIDRSALTRYPHEF

-503 LALLCE
+503 LALLTE

-537 LKEGRVVE
+537 LKAGRVVE
-545 FGDTETLIQHP
+545 FGDTETLIKHP
-556 RQAYTKALFTAAE
+556 RQTYTKELFAAAE
-569 LT
+569 LTYELE

>member
-1 MSTASELGK
+1 MSSSSVSSKPIA
-10 SMTPLLRYE
+10 PLLRYE

-31 KFAVSHLDLEVGVGE
+31 KFAVSHLHLEIGVGE

-72 AKTSGRILWSGAK
+72 AKTSGRILWSGK
-85 KSNAQSNQ
+85 NSNAGNQ
-93 QASNQANTEPVD
+93 PVN
-105 LLSLPIQDIRDI
+105 LLDLPIQDIREI

-137 TVGNQIVEAV
+137 TIGNQIVEAV
-147 QVYQPLI
+147 QIYQPLI
-154 SKTDCISAAIDL
+154 SKADCMSAAIDL

-178 FYSYPHQLSGGQR
+178 FHSYPHQLSGGQR

-218 SLRLQILELLK
+218 SLRLQILDLLK

-237 AGGMAI
+237 HGGMAI

-257 HRVAVLNQGKLFEV
+257 QRVAVLNQGNLMELGTTK
-271 GLTSQVFKHPEDPYT
+271 QVFEYPDNAYT
-286 KALVNSEPARDLAP
+286 KALVNSEPVRDLAP

-316 SYPGADLVA
+316 SYPGTEATSWF
-325 GYKKS
+325 KKS
-330 PRHQVLRKVGFELKQ
+330 PRHQVLRKVSFELKQ

-372 SAAQITGEVDVLG
+372 SAAEITGDVDVLG
-385 NGWQNLKPAERRAMR
+385 SDWQKLKPTERRAMR

-418 NVMQIVAEG
+418 NVMQIVSEG
-427 LDVHFPKLSTA
+427 LDVHFPNLSA
-438 DRESR
+438 SERESR
-443 VLDILRE
+443 VLSILRE
-450 VGMDRSALLRYPHEF
+450 VGIDKSALTRYPHEF

-503 LALLCE
+503 LALLTE

-537 LKEGRVVE
+537 LKAGRVVE
-545 FGDTETLIQHP
+545 FGDTETLIRHP
-556 RQAYTKALFTAAE
+556 RQVYTKELFAAAE

>member
-1 MSTASELGK
+1 MSETSNQNQA
-10 SMTPLLRYE
+10 LLRFE
-19 DFSISFGSGRRE
+19 DLSISFGIGRRE
-31 KFAVSHLDLEVGVGE
+31 KFAVRNLNLEIGIGE

-72 AKTSGRILWSGAK
+72 AKVSGKILWNKKDGKGA
-85 KSNAQSNQ
+85 
-93 QASNQANTEPVD
+93 VD
-105 LLSLPIQDIRDI
+105 LLSLSMQDIREI

-137 TVGNQIVEAV
+137 TVGNQIIEAV
-147 QVYQPLI
+147 QIYQPLI
-154 SKTDCISAAIDL
+154 SKADSIDAAIDL
-166 LKKTGIPEPEKR
+166 LRKTGIPEPERR
-178 FYSYPHQLSGGQR
+178 FHAYPHQLSGGQR

-218 SLRLQILELLK
+218 SLRLQILDLLK

-237 AGGMAI
+237 HGGMGI

-257 HRVAVLNQGKLFEV
+257 QRVAVLNQGNLIESGSTK
-271 GLTSQVFKHPEDPYT
+271 QVFEHPEDPYT
-286 KALVNSEPARDLAP
+286 RALVNSEPVRDLAP
-300 VMPLAPVLLKT
+300 LIPLAPVLLKT
-311 ENLSV
+311 EELSV
-316 SYPGADLVA
+316 AYPSSEPVSWF
-325 GYKKS
+325 KKAPS
-330 PRHQVLRKVGFELKQ
+330 HKVLKKVSFELKQ

-372 SAAQITGEVDVLG
+372 SAAEVTGSVDVLG
-385 NGWQNLKPAERRAMR
+385 SDWQKLKPVERRAMR

-418 NVMQIVAEG
+418 NIFQIVSEG
-427 LDVHFPKLSTA
+427 LDVHFPKLSA
-438 DRESR
+438 AERETR
-443 VLDILRE
+443 VVDMLKE
-450 VGMDRSALLRYPHEF
+450 VGLDRSALLRYPHEF

-478 LILKPQILVL
+478 LILRPQILVL

-503 LALLCE
+503 LALLTE

-537 LKEGRVVE
+537 LKGGKVVE
-545 FGDTETLIQHP
+545 FGDTETLIKHP
-556 RQAYTKALFTAAE
+556 RQTYTKELFAAAE

>member
-1 MSTASELGK
+1 MSEASNQK
-10 SMTPLLRYE
+10 QPLLRYE
-19 DFSISFGSGRRE
+19 DLCISFGSGRRE
-31 KFAVSHLDLEVGVGE
+31 KFAVNHLDLDIGIGE

-72 AKTSGRILWSGAK
+72 AKVSGKILWNKKDGKGA
-85 KSNAQSNQ
+85 
-93 QASNQANTEPVD
+93 VD
-105 LLSLPIQDIRDI
+105 LLSMPLQDIREI

-137 TVGNQIVEAV
+137 TVGNQIIEAV
-147 QVYQPLI
+147 QIYQPLI
-154 SKTDCISAAIDL
+154 SKADSIDAAIDL
-166 LKKTGIPEPEKR
+166 LRKTGIPEPERR
-178 FYSYPHQLSGGQR
+178 FHSYPHQLSGGQR

-218 SLRLQILELLK
+218 SLRLQILDLLK

-237 AGGMAI
+237 HGGMGI
-243 LLITHDLNLVKHFA
+243 LLITHDLNMVKHFA
-257 HRVAVLNQGKLFEV
+257 QRVAVLNQGNLMESGPTK
-271 GLTSQVFKHPEDPYT
+271 QVFEHPEDPYT
-286 KALVNSEPARDLAP
+286 RALVNSEPVRDLAP
-300 VMPLAPVLLKT
+300 LMPLAPVLLKT
-311 ENLSV
+311 EELSV
-316 SYPGADLVA
+316 AYPSSRSVSWF
-325 GYKKS
+325 KKAPS
-330 PRHQVLRKVGFELKQ
+330 HKVLKKVGFGLKQ

-372 SAAQITGEVDVLG
+372 SAAEVTGSVDVLG
-385 NGWQNLKPAERRAMR
+385 NEWQKLKPIERRAMR

-418 NVMQIVAEG
+418 NVLQIVSEG
-427 LDVHFPKLSTA
+427 LDVHFPGLSA
-438 DRESR
+438 AERETR
-443 VLDILRE
+443 VVDMLKE
-450 VGMDRSALLRYPHEF
+450 VGLDRSALLRYPHEF

-478 LILKPQILVL
+478 LILRPQILVL

-503 LALLCE
+503 LALLTE

-537 LKEGRVVE
+537 LKEGKVVE
-545 FGDTETLIQHP
+545 FGDTETLIKHP
-556 RQAYTKALFTAAE
+556 RQVYTKELFAAAE